1 MALGYVVMVI
11 LFFIFLIVVLA
22 LLAAAGLGLLIGAF
36 VLLAGYC
43 KARSAGQPSRRW
55 AGALGCFLGGAA
67 ILALIVFLL
76 WWSVQPD
83 TLYGIMML

>member
-22 LLAAAGLGLLIGAF
+22 ILAAAGLGLLIGAF

-43 KARSAGQPSRRW
+43 KARGAGQPSRRW
-55 AGALGCFLGGAA
+55 ASALGCFLGGAA
-67 ILALIVFLL
+67 LLALIVFLL

-83 TLYGIMML
+83 TLYGVMML